1 MLLFWSTIP
10 CFNHTVRNIYIFW
23 VHWVDLRYVLCL
35 QAFEET
41 ELLRLVY
48 FGGVDASLRKEVW
61 PFLLGHYQFGMS
73 DAERKKV
80 CRFHDYG
87 FASQTFP
94 TSNPD
99 PWSLIPHPS
108 PQVDEQVRVCYQQT
122 MREWLGCEEI
132 VRQREKEQHA
142 VALAKC
148 STGVSM
154 DSSSQK
160 LIHRDSTVS
169 NEVKQRQTH
178 LFRVT
183 DCAHRN
189 VYSQCRHFKKESAVY
204 VVSLISF
211 LYRKVTVYKA

>member
-1 MLLFWSTIP
+1 MLSFWSTIP

-87 FASQTFP
+87 FATQTFP
-94 TSNPD
+94 TSTPD

-108 PQVDEQVRVCYQQT
+108 SLTPGGRTGQSVLPAD
-122 MREWLGCEEI
+122 
-132 VRQREKEQHA
+132 HA
-142 VALAKC
+142 WVARLW
-148 STGVSM
+148 G
-154 DSSSQK
+154 DSPPAG
-160 LIHRDSTVS
+160 
-169 NEVKQRQTH
+169 EGAA
-178 LFRVT
+178 
-183 DCAHRN
+183 CGG
-189 VYSQCRHFKKESAVY
+189 
-204 VVSLISF
+204 ISKV
-211 LYRKVTVYKA
+211 LYRSEHGQFQSEVDPPWLHRQQWGEAEANTFIQSYRLCTQKCLFTM